1 MSSES
6 GLYQIV
12 VTNISGEPVSLSAY
26 AGRVLLIVNVASEC
40 GFAKQYQQL
49 QILYDKYH
57 KQGFDVL
64 AFPCNQFGGQEPKTS
79 DEVRKD
85 VEEEFEV
92 NFPIFDKI
100 LVNGPNAHP
109 LYKFLKSR
117 VRHQSFWAN
126 FFSDSIKWNFT
137 KFVCVNGVP
146 LKRFE
151 PLESFRSI
159 KELIEKYN

>member
-1 MSSES
+1 MSIYDYLVDYTKEATS
-6 GLYQIV
+6 
-12 VTNISGEPVSLSAY
+12 PVSLD
-26 AGRVLLIVNVASEC
+26 GFEKKVVIIVNVASQWLL
-40 GFAKQYQQL
+40 AKENYIKL
-49 QILYDKYH
+49 KKITETYENAT
-57 KQGFDVL
+57 VW
-64 AFPCNQFGGQEPKTS
+64 AFPCNQFGGQEPNTS
-79 DEVRKD
+79 DEVRKY

-117 VRHQSFWAN
+117 VKRQSFWAN

-151 PLESFRSI
+151 PLESFSSI
-159 KELIEKYN
+159 EELIEKYQ

>member
-64 AFPCNQFGGQEPKTS
+64 AFPCNQFNQQEPSSNAQIKTIC
-79 DEVRKD
+79 DRRFKVTYP
-85 VEEEFEV
+85 VFQ
-92 NFPIFDKI
+92 KI
-100 LVNGPNAHP
+100 AVNGANAHP
-109 LYKFLKSR
+109 LYQYLTSKKKG
-117 VRHQSFWAN
+117 W
-126 FFSDSIKWNFT
+126 FFTRCIKWNFT
-137 KFVCVNGVP
+137 KFLISKNGDVLTRYAP
-146 LKRFE
+146 YTSPFE
-151 PLESFRSI
+151 IECQLEKLF
-159 KELIEKYN
+159 